1 MNMNKAFLLMS
12 LASDT
17 GSIAIC
23 IRKIDRDVCVFYTG
37 GFVAHFIRLMDSQ
50 PLICG
55 IDNPDA
61 SKKARANARGHS
73 PKIGPV
79 WK

>member
-17 GSIAIC
+17 GSIA
-23 IRKIDRDVCVFYTG
+23 
-37 GFVAHFIRLMDSQ
+37 IRLMDSQ